1 MCREKTT
8 LEVTL
13 NFYPWLNNCVINSNY
28 PIYKDDRGRRINLST
43 IDKDRRLNGDKVVTL
58 LNIRANILVTYNG
71 ETPSLAEAYT
81 SGFKN
86 GTEVNAGYYESVVAV
101 IPQYN
106 MQFLTT
112 DFGSMDKQESLIQLI
127 RSILPTGME
136 NNIHLSLSLWLQ
148 IILQHIKSLIIS
160 R

>member
-1 MCREKTT
+1 METIRAKKGQWEKLPNGLYRIYEDDKHSKYTDYDPNTHRCVKKKTT

-13 NFYPWLNNCVINSNY
+13 NFYSWLNNCVINSNY

-106 MQFLTT
+106 M
-112 DFGSMDKQESLIQLI
+112 
-127 RSILPTGME
+127 
-136 NNIHLSLSLWLQ
+136 
-148 IILQHIKSLIIS
+148 
-160 R
+160 